1 MHACTYPAGGP
12 TGKEN
17 QATTQ
22 SVRSEEFVVFQG
34 RPRSRVDQPTLR
46 TPFRWR
52 GFALL
57 RQISHHA
64 IDISLVLMQKET
76 TKWGARTDR
85 CFFLLSGEAVKKELQ
100 QIYSGRTLR
109 LVYPLQVILNT
120 IIITATALENH
131 CPYSQLR
138 LGMADD
144 PLSSWHPPQ
153 SPPSPNQAKKT
164 TYIGGRI
171 SRERKDVEILL
182 FPS

>member
-1 MHACTYPAGGP
+1 MHLSRTPVSGDAMHACTYPAGGP

-46 TPFRWR
+46 TLFRWR

-85 CFFLLSGEAVKKELQ
+85 CFFCSVGK
-100 QIYSGRTLR
+100 
-109 LVYPLQVILNT
+109 
-120 IIITATALENH
+120 
-131 CPYSQLR
+131 QLR
-138 LGMADD
+138 KNYNRYTLVELSDWSIRSKSSST
-144 PLSSWHPPQ
+144 LSS
-153 SPPSPNQAKKT
+153 SPPLP
-164 TYIGGRI
+164 
-171 SRERKDVEILL
+171 SRTIAPIHNCD
-182 FPS
+182 